1 MQAWHGLQNY
11 AIIAPMRELKI
22 GSTII
27 NDDSDCFV
35 IAEIGHNHQGNLEL
49 CKEMFKAAKLA
60 GASAVK
66 IQKRDNKFLYT
77 KEFYNSA
84 YNSENAYAAT
94 YGQHRD
100 FLEFGEAEYV
110 ELKRYAEELEIIF
123 FTTPFDTHSVDF
135 LEQLGVPAYK
145 TASAE
150 LTNIP
155 FLEYVAKTGKP
166 LIMSTGAATMED
178 VERAYEAVTAINKD
192 VALLQCTATYPTP
205 PEVLNLRVVE
215 AYRERFP
222 DAVVGLSTHFS
233 GISMGPVMYTLGGRI
248 IEQHFTTNRALK
260 GTDQAFSLEPDGL
273 RKLVRDLKRTRV
285 ALGDGQKVL
294 LDQEIPASVKMAKKI
309 VAAKDLPA
317 GHVIT
322 EADLAFK
329 SPGDGMRPYRAKEL
343 YGKTLKVPL
352 REDEELSIEHI

>member
-1 MQAWHGLQNY
+1 
-11 AIIAPMRELKI
+11 MRELHI
-22 GSTII
+22 GPFII

-35 IAEIGHNHQGNLEL
+35 IAEIGHNHQGNLEK
-49 CKEMFKAAKLA
+49 CKEMFKAARDA

-77 KEFYNSA
+77 KEFYNSP
-84 YNSENAYAAT
+84 YNSENAYAPT
-94 YGQHRD
+94 YGEHRD
-100 FLEFGEAEYV
+100 FLEFGADEYR
-110 ELKRYAEELEIIF
+110 ELQKYAEELGIF
-123 FTTPFDTHSVDF
+123 FFATPFDTHSVDF
-135 LEQLGVPAYK
+135 LEELGMQAYK

-166 LIMSTGAATMED
+166 IIMSTGAATMED
-178 VERAYEAVTAINKD
+178 VDRAYAAMTAINKN

-205 PEVLNLRVVE
+205 PEVLNLRVIE
-215 AYRERFP
+215 TYRQRFP
-222 DAVVGLSTHFS
+222 EAVVGLSTHFS
-233 GISMGPVMYTLGGRI
+233 GISMGPVTYTLGGRI

-260 GTDQAFSLEPDGL
+260 GTDQAFSLEPDGM

-294 LDQEIPASVKMAKKI
+294 LDQEVPASVKMAKKI
-309 VAAKDLPA
+309 VAATDLPA
-317 GHVIT
+317 GHVLT

-329 SPGDGMRPYRAKEL
+329 SPGDGIRPYRAKEF

-352 REDEELSIEHI
+352 NTDEEISFDHV

>member
-1 MQAWHGLQNY
+1 
-11 AIIAPMRELKI
+11 MRELQI
-22 GSTII
+22 GNLTI
-27 NDDSDCFV
+27 NDASDCFV
-35 IAEIGHNHQGNLEL
+35 IAEIGHNHQGNLEK
-49 CKEMFKAAKLA
+49 CKEMFKAAKMA

-77 KEFYNSA
+77 KAFYDSP
-84 YNSENAYAAT
+84 YNSENAYGPT
-94 YGQHRD
+94 YGTHRD
-100 FLEFGEAEYV
+100 FLEFGEDDYQ
-110 ELKRYAEELEIIF
+110 ELKRYAEELDIIF
-123 FTTPFDTHSVDF
+123 FATPFDTHSVDF

-166 LIMSTGAATMED
+166 LIISTGAATMED
-178 VERAYEAVTAINKD
+178 VERAYTAVTAINKQ

-205 PEVLNLRVVE
+205 AEVLSLRVIE
-215 AYRERFP
+215 TYRQKFP
-222 DAVVGLSTHFS
+222 DAVVGLSTHFN

-248 IEQHFTTNRALK
+248 IEQHFTLNRSLK
-260 GTDQAFSLEPDGL
+260 GTDQAFSLEPDGM

-294 LDQEIPASVKMAKKI
+294 LDSEIPASVKMAKKI
-309 VAAKDLPA
+309 VAATDLPA
-317 GHVIT
+317 GHVLT

-329 SPGDGMRPYRAKEL
+329 SPGDGLRPYHAKEL
-343 YGKTLKVPL
+343 YGKTLKQPL
-352 REDEELSIEHI
+352 REDEELSFDHV